1 MPRKSV
7 RLGDVSDSLIYHV
20 MVWKRCSSRPSLHT
34 ISEITLSAAF

>member
-20 MVWKRCSSRPSLHT
+20 KL
-34 ISEITLSAAF
+34 ITYTVIKVKKNNKFGKSIFETL